1 MDDKIIQFPGTA
13 PTDNYETTETRDVS
27 IDNVLLGV
35 ENIRDKID
43 NLIVIASSE
52 DGHFYFASSSGDS
65 RQIIYDLESAK
76 HVAMQ
81 YGINLRDDIYPDEM
95 EPRYE

>member
-1 MDDKIIQFPGTA
+1 MDENIIQFPGTT
-13 PTDNYETTETRDVS
+13 PVEIEPENEDVS
-27 IDNVLLGV
+27 IENVLLGLMH
-35 ENIRDKID
+35 IKDKLD
-43 NLIVIASSE
+43 NLIVIGSAE
-52 DGHFYFASSSGDS
+52 DGRFYFASSTGDS

-81 YGINLRDDIYPDEM
+81 YGINLRDDIIPEEM